1 MRRLHGPDS
10 MSTMSHSPS
19 IAGTVGV
26 VVLAA
31 ALSAFAKD
39 DPFDTDKLR
48 PPAPSQFWDQPA
60 VQPCATPV
68 AVPDPLTL
76 LDTIELALCNN
87 PRTRESWSAAKASA
101 AQVGVARGAY
111 LPNVTVTGGVQTTD
125 QRNTTLSGRRDQAT
139 GSIALNYLL
148 FDFGGRDGALEQA
161 RQSLFA
167 ADWSHNFTL
176 QTVLQDAASAYFQ
189 LFANEEAVIAA
200 RTAEESAQRSLDAA
214 RARQKA
220 GAATKA
226 DVLQSQTALSQSQLV
241 RVQAEGGAASARGVL
256 ANRIGVPS
264 DRAVRIV
271 APADLPARRLADA
284 QLEQLVQT
292 AVARRPDLLSAE
304 ANVRAAESNV
314 RVQEAAGKPTISA
327 FGTGNAIHNN
337 PGLDSRSGT
346 IGVQISIPLFT
357 GFQSTYRI
365 RAAREQLEQQQATR
379 DRLRNDVSLDVWQA
393 FQDLRTQN
401 QSLTTAGDL
410 VASAQESY
418 DVALGRY
425 KAGVGTVT
433 DLLNAQSALAAANLQ
448 RIQARFSWN
457 VAKITLA
464 KAIGGLD
471 ADLFN
476 ELTTAAPR

>member
-1 MRRLHGPDS
+1 MSAMRLPLVLRQ
-10 MSTMSHSPS
+10 
-19 IAGTVGV
+19 AVGV
-26 VVLAA
+26 ALVALAFP
-31 ALSAFAKD
+31 AFAAKD
-39 DPFDTDKLR
+39 DPFDTARLR
-48 PPAPSQFWDQPA
+48 PPEPHQAWEQPPGPPCPAP
-60 VQPCATPV
+60 VV
-68 AVPDPLTL
+68 VPDPLTL
-76 LDTIELALCNN
+76 LDAVELALCNN

-101 AQVGVARGAY
+101 AQVGIARGAY
-111 LPNVTVTGGVQTTD
+111 LPNVTVTGALQSTD
-125 QRNTTLSGRRDQAT
+125 QRNTVQAGRRDQAT

-148 FDFGGRDGALEQA
+148 FDFGGRDAALEQA

-189 LFANEEAVIAA
+189 LFANEEAVVAA
-200 RTAEESAQRSLDAA
+200 RAAEESAQKSLDAA

-220 GAATKA
+220 GAATRA
-226 DVLQSQTALSQSQLV
+226 DVLQSQTALSQSQLA

-256 ANRIGVPS
+256 ANRIGVTS
-264 DRAVRIV
+264 DRPVRIV
-271 APADLPARRLADA
+271 APADLEARRLADA
-284 QLEQLVQT
+284 QVEQLVQT

-327 FGTGNAIHNN
+327 FGTGTGTNNN
-337 PGLDSRSGT
+337 PGLEARSGT

-357 GFQSTYRI
+357 GYQSTYRI
-365 RAAREQLEQQQATR
+365 RTAREQLEQQQATR

-401 QSLTTAGDL
+401 QSLATAGDL
-410 VASAQESY
+410 VASARESY

-433 DLLNAQSALAAANLQ
+433 DLLNAQSALANANLQ

-471 ADLFN
+471 AGLFN
-476 ELTTAAPR
+476 DLSAAAPR

>member
-1 MRRLHGPDS
+1 MTAMAHR
-10 MSTMSHSPS
+10 PS
-19 IAGTVGV
+19 FTVAVGIV
-26 VVLAA
+26 LLAA
-31 ALSAFAKD
+31 TLPAWAKD

-48 PPAPSQFWDQPA
+48 PPAPSQFWNEPA
-60 VQPCATPV
+60 VPPCAAPGV
-68 AVPDPLTL
+68 VPDPLTL
-76 LDTIELALCNN
+76 LDAIELALCNN

-111 LPNVTVTGGVQTTD
+111 LPSVTVNGALQTTD

-148 FDFGGRDGALEQA
+148 FDFGGRDAALEQA

-189 LFANEEAVIAA
+189 LFANEEAVVAA
-200 RTAEESAQRSLDAA
+200 RTAEESAQKSLDAA

-220 GAATKA
+220 GAATRA
-226 DVLQSQTALSQSQLV
+226 DVLQSQTALSQSQLT

-256 ANRIGVPS
+256 ANRIGSPS
-264 DRAVRIV
+264 DRPVRIV

-292 AVARRPDLLSAE
+292 AVERRPDLKSAE
-304 ANVRAAESNV
+304 ANVRAAESNI

-327 FGTGNAIHNN
+327 FGTGNAINNN

-365 RAAREQLEQQQATR
+365 RTAREQLEQQQATR
-379 DRLRNDVSLDVWQA
+379 DRLRNDVTLDVWQA

-410 VASAQESY
+410 VTSAQESY

-433 DLLNAQSALAAANLQ
+433 DLLNAQSALANANLQ

-457 VAKITLA
+457 LAKITLA

-471 ADLFN
+471 SGLIN
-476 ELTTAAPR
+476 ELTSATPR

>member
-1 MRRLHGPDS
+1 MRL
-10 MSTMSHSPS
+10 PS
-19 IAGTVGV
+19 VLRHAVGV
-26 VVLAA
+26 ALLAL
-31 ALSAFAKD
+31 ALPAFAAKD
-39 DPFDTDKLR
+39 DPFDTAKLR
-48 PPAPSQFWDQPA
+48 PREPNQAWEQPAGPPCPAPA
-60 VQPCATPV
+60 V
-68 AVPDPLTL
+68 VPDPLTL
-76 LDTIELALCNN
+76 LDAIELALCNN

-101 AQVGVARGAY
+101 AQVGIARGAY
-111 LPNVTVTGGVQTTD
+111 LPSVTVTGALQSTD
-125 QRNTTLSGRRDQAT
+125 QRNTVQSGRRDQAT

-148 FDFGGRDGALEQA
+148 FDFGGRDAALEQA

-189 LFANEEAVIAA
+189 LFANEEAVVAA
-200 RTAEESAQRSLDAA
+200 RSAEESAQKSLDAA

-220 GAATKA
+220 GAATRA
-226 DVLQSQTALSQSQLV
+226 DVLQSQTALSQAQLA

-264 DRAVRIV
+264 DRPVRIV
-271 APADLPARRLADA
+271 APADLEARRLADA
-284 QLEQLVQT
+284 QIEQLVQT

-327 FGTGNAIHNN
+327 FGTGTGINNN
-337 PGLDSRSGT
+337 PGLEARSGT
-346 IGVQISIPLFT
+346 VGVQISIPLFT
-357 GFQSTYRI
+357 GYQSTYRI
-365 RAAREQLEQQQATR
+365 RAAREQLELQQASR

-410 VASAQESY
+410 VASARESY

-433 DLLNAQSALAAANLQ
+433 DLLNAQSALANANLQ

-471 ADLFN
+471 AGLFN
-476 ELTTAAPR
+476 DLSAAAPR

>member
-1 MRRLHGPDS
+1 MT
-10 MSTMSHSPS
+10 TMPRSLAPGL
-19 IAGTVGV
+19 ATGLVLLVTA
-26 VVLAA
+26 LAA
-31 ALSAFAKD
+31 HGRD

-48 PPAPSQFWDQPA
+48 PPAPSQFWDGPA
-60 VQPCATPV
+60 VPPCPAPV

-87 PRTRESWSAAKASA
+87 PRTRETWSAAKASA

-111 LPNVTVTGGVQTTD
+111 LPSVTVTGALQTTD
-125 QRNTTLSGRRDQAT
+125 QRNTVLSGRRDQAT
-139 GSIALNYLL
+139 GTIALNYLL
-148 FDFGGRDGALEQA
+148 FDFGGRDAALEQA

-167 ADWSHNFTL
+167 ADWTHNFTL

-189 LFANEEAVIAA
+189 LFANEEAVVAA
-200 RTAEESAQRSLDAA
+200 RTAEGSAQKSLDAA

-226 DVLQSQTALSQSQLV
+226 DVLQSQTALSQSQLA

-256 ANRIGVPS
+256 ANRIGIPS

-314 RVQEAAGKPTISA
+314 RVQEAAGKPTVSA
-327 FGTGNAIHNN
+327 FGTGNGTNNN
-337 PGLDSRSGT
+337 PGLDSRSDT
-346 IGVQISIPLFT
+346 VGVQISIPLFT
-357 GFQSTYRI
+357 GYQSTYRI
-365 RAAREQLEQQQATR
+365 RAAREQLEQRQATR

-393 FQDLRTQN
+393 YQDLRTQN
-401 QSLTTAGDL
+401 QSLLTAGDL
-410 VASAQESY
+410 VTSAQESY

-433 DLLNAQSALAAANLQ
+433 DLLNAQSALANANLQ

-471 ADLFN
+471 AGLFN
-476 ELTTAAPR
+476 ELTSAAPR